1 MGPGWDALGW
11 DRVSTLESW
20 LMDRGSVGG
29 NEGMTGT
36 PAKDADAT
44 RMSIHR
50 KPKTLPLIN
59 TDDTDRSG

>member
-44 RMSIHR
+44 RMSIIENP
-50 KPKTLPLIN
+50 KPYH
-59 TDDTDRSG
+59 

>member
-1 MGPGWDALGW
+1 MGQGWDALGW

-36 PAKDADAT
+36 PAKGGGAT
-44 RMSIHR
+44 RMSIIETQNLNADQH
-50 KPKTLPLIN
+50 
-59 TDDTDRSG
+59 G